1 MTDAV
6 TLSEYTQVVSAGTG
20 VLFLASA
27 VRSFVAP
34 LASRVLHKLAVM
46 AMLGTIALGIATYVQ
61 RWVDVGHVPTQTFWE
76 ALIMAALCAQIAFA
90 VVYGIN
96 GMHRVKGRSAG
107 VVDLFGLLMCAVVGA
122 FYFYARTKPNAGET
136 VPPVLDSVYFIPHV
150 SVMILGYG
158 AGFCAA
164 IMGIVFLIAS
174 VWLAK
179 GRPDVPLETH
189 RGLTSIDQ
197 FCYRAVMF
205 GFPLLTAGL
214 VLGGLWANES
224 WGTYWGFDSKE
235 TWALITWLCF
245 LGYLHLRF
253 VAGWRGRR
261 SAWFLAAGGV
271 VIFIT
276 FLLFGYL
283 PDSVASSQH
292 RYIN

>member
-6 TLSEYTQVVSAGTG
+6 TLSQYTQAASAGAG
-20 VLFLASA
+20 ALFLLSA

-34 LASRVLHKLAVM
+34 LASRVLHKLAVVAM
-46 AMLGTIALGIATYVQ
+46 AGTIALGIATYVQ

-76 ALIMAALCAQIAFA
+76 ALIMAALCAQVAFA

-96 GMHRVKGRSAG
+96 GMHRVKGRSG
-107 VVDLFGLLMCAVVGA
+107 GMVDIFGLLICAVVGWM
-122 FYFYARTKPNAGET
+122 YFYARSKPSMGET
-136 VPPVLDSVYFIPHV
+136 VPPVLDSPYFIPHV

-158 AGFCAA
+158 AGICAA
-164 IMGIVFLIAS
+164 VMGIVFLWQAR
-174 VWLAK
+174 
-179 GRPDVPLETH
+179 GRADVQVETD

-197 FCYRAVMF
+197 FCYRSVMF
-205 GFPLLTAGL
+205 GFPLLTTGL

-235 TWALITWLCF
+235 TWALITWLSF
-245 LGYLHLRF
+245 LGYLHLRM
-253 VAGWRGRR
+253 VGGWRGRK

-271 VIFIT
+271 IIFIT

>member
-6 TLSEYTQVVSAGTG
+6 TLSIYTQTVSAGTG
-20 VLFLASA
+20 ALFLLSA
-27 VRSFVAP
+27 VRSFAQP
-34 LASRVLHKLAVM
+34 LASRLLHKLAAG
-46 AMLGTIALGIATYVQ
+46 AMLTTIALGLATYVQ

-76 ALIMAALCAQIAFA
+76 ALIMAALCAQVAFA

-96 GMHRVKGRSAG
+96 GMHRVRGRGGAL
-107 VVDLFGLLMCAVVGA
+107 VDVFGLLVCGVVA
-122 FYFYARTKPNAGET
+122 WLYWYARSKPNAGET
-136 VPPVLDSVYFIPHV
+136 IPPVLNSPYFIPHV
-150 SVMILGYG
+150 TVMIMGYG
-158 AGFCAA
+158 AGICAA
-164 IMGIVFLIAS
+164 AMGIVFLWQAR
-174 VWLAK
+174 
-179 GRPDVPLETH
+179 GRTDVQLETDA
-189 RGLTSIDQ
+189 GMTSIDQ
-197 FCYRAVMF
+197 FCYRSVMF
-205 GFPLLTAGL
+205 GFPLLTTGL

-235 TWALITWLCF
+235 TWALITWLSF

-253 VAGWRGRR
+253 VAGWRGRK